1 MFRKASRELRYLSVV
16 NWQLRQRCLPFLF
29 AHINL
34 CYKEEKLERL
44 AKEVEIISGIT
55 KIKTYEKFCPN
66 SNGFFMCDNINDNF
80 SLLEAILA
88 PPTESMDN
96 VDLSKV
102 VLKQAHTSS
111 DGCFTPHLEKCLS
124 HGMKLALLELNER
137 DLLDTKSQIGRTYSG
152 LETAYIAVFNS
163 SSNSPHCRPAQ
174 APCCPPALSRPH
186 ENGKVFVW
194 HNDCPMPKHYA
205 IVGKANAE
213 RGMSRIREGVLQEIP
228 AILKNVV
235 EMVHKKE
242 EEYKVE

>member
-55 KIKTYEKFCPN
+55 KILVISYLHPSFEQDKNIRKILLQLKRLLHVEMK
-66 SNGFFMCDNINDNF
+66 CDNINDNL

-88 PPTESMDN
+88 LPTVTSVLVNHEPYQRQESMDN

-124 HGMKLALLELNER
+124 RGMKLALLELNER

-152 LETAYIAVFNS
+152 LETVRFYM
-163 SSNSPHCRPAQ
+163 
-174 APCCPPALSRPH
+174 ALLPFS
-186 ENGKVFVW
+186 W
-194 HNDCPMPKHYA
+194 LD
-205 IVGKANAE
+205 
-213 RGMSRIREGVLQEIP
+213 
-228 AILKNVV
+228 ILS
-235 EMVHKKE
+235 
-242 EEYKVE
+242 

>member
-1 MFRKASRELRYLSVV
+1 PTRSASHHNVQNVPPTSNVESPRQSPSKRKFTLPK
-16 NWQLRQRCLPFLF
+16 LRQRCLPFLF

-55 KIKTYEKFCPN
+55 KILVISYLHPSFEQDKNIRKILLQLKRLLHVEMK
-66 SNGFFMCDNINDNF
+66 CDNINDNL

-88 PPTESMDN
+88 LPTVTSVLVNHEPYQRQESMDN

-124 HGMKLALLELNER
+124 RGMKLALLELNER

-152 LETAYIAVFNS
+152 LETLAVDSESGGAAYDQKHS
-163 SSNSPHCRPAQ
+163 
-174 APCCPPALSRPH
+174 L
-186 ENGKVFVW
+186 EN
-194 HNDCPMPKHYA
+194 
-205 IVGKANAE
+205 
-213 RGMSRIREGVLQEIP
+213 
-228 AILKNVV
+228 
-235 EMVHKKE
+235 
-242 EEYKVE
+242 